1 MSRLAAHLS
10 RPHLARHGAHVLGAA
25 ALNYIALSLP
35 SPARELVDVG
45 MPGLSAYVA
54 CLSAR
59 AGEAWK
65 ALLHRH

>member
-1 MSRLAAHLS
+1 
-10 RPHLARHGAHVLGAA
+10 VLGAT

-35 SPARELVDVG
+35 SPARELIDAG

-59 AGEAWK
+59 AGEALK
-65 ALLHRH
+65 ALVHKH